1 MEKRESFQQTVLE
14 PADIHMQKKQN
25 LDADLTPFPKINS
38 CQTTG
43 LNLHCKNTRFLDDD
57 AGESPDGL
65 WYGSNFLEAKPKAQS
80 IKKKRERTDKLDF
93 SKIKIFCFVKST
105 VKRMKR

>member
-1 MEKRESFQQTVLE
+1 MEKRESFQQMVLE
-14 PADIHMQKKQN
+14 PADIHMQKKKQN

-57 AGESPDGL
+57 AGQSPDGL
-65 WYGSNFLEAKPKAQS
+65 WYGSKFLDAKPKAQS
-80 IKKKRERTDKLDF
+80 IKKKRELISWTSVKLKF
-93 SKIKIFCFVKST
+93 SAL
-105 VKRMKR
+105 